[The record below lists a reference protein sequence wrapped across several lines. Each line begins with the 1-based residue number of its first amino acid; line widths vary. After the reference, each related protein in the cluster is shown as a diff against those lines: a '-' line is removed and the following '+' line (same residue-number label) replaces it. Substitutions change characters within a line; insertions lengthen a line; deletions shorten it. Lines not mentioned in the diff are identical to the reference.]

1 MVSPGA
7 QTRVLGKRRPSVVRR
22 LFVLALVVA
31 ILAAGGAA
39 FRGAGRWLVRPDSLE
54 RAEAIAVLSGSMP
67 YRAEEAANIY
77 RIGYAPEVW
86 VTRPESPVDTL
97 ARMGI
102 HYFGEEEY
110 DRQILTRSGVPD
122 AKVRILPGEVTDTE
136 EELIEI
142 ASEMRQEGKTSV
154 IIVTSPAHTR
164 RVKALW
170 RRLAGENLRASV
182 CDAPQDPFD
191 ANHWWGNTRDTF
203 SVVREILGL
212 TNAWLGLPVRPASH

>member
-1 MVSPGA
+1 MLSSEA
-7 QTRVLGKRRPSVVRR
+7 QARVLGKKRPSVVRR
-22 LFVLALVVA
+22 LLVLALAVA
-31 ILAAGGAA
+31 ILGAAAAA
-39 FRGAGRWLVRPDSLE
+39 FRGAGRWLVRPDPLE
-54 RAEAIAVLSGSMP
+54 RAEVIAVLSGSMP

-102 HYFGEEEY
+102 HYFGEEDY
-110 DRQILTRSGVPD
+110 DRQILMQSGVPD
-122 AKVRILPGEVTDTE
+122 GKVRILPGEVTDTE
-136 EELIEI
+136 QELLEI
-142 ASEMRQEGKTSV
+142 AAELRHEGKTDV

-164 RVKALW
+164 RVKTLW
-170 RRLAGENLRASV
+170 RRLAGENLRAII

-203 SVVREILGL
+203 SVVRETLGL
-212 TNAWLGLPVRPASH
+212 TNAWLGLPVRPVSR